1 MTFIQNRPY
10 TGPVQAVVLDWSGTA
25 VDYGS
30 RGPAAV
36 FQEVFKKYGVAV
48 TLGEVRRFMGLMK
61 KDHIRGMCGLPSVVE
76 KWTAVHHRPPDAE
89 YVEMLYRDIET
100 LMPRVIPQYA
110 DPIPGLLD
118 AIADFRSWGIR
129 IGSTTGYTGPMVAVL
144 VPHAREKGYE
154 PDSVV
159 CSTDVP
165 AGRPFPWMC
174 YRNAIQLGVY
184 PMSAM
189 VKIGDTLS
197 DIEEGLNAGMWTV
210 GLTQTGNELGLT
222 EDAVHE
228 LPRAELNTRLSDIE
242 QRFGKA
248 GAHYVVP
255 GIWDCPAVIDR
266 INDRL
271 ARGENPLPGNGGS

>member
-1 MTFIQNRPY
+1 MTFVQNRPY

-36 FQEVFKKYGVAV
+36 FQEVFKNYGVAV
-48 TLGEVRRFMGLMK
+48 TIEEVRRFMGLMK
-61 KDHIRGMCGLPSVVE
+61 KDHIRGMCGLPSVIQ
-76 KWTAVHHRPPDAE
+76 KWTAVHHRPPDEE
-89 YVEMLYRDIET
+89 YIEMMFRDTED
-100 LMPRVIPQYA
+100 LMPRVIPRYA

-118 AIADFRSWGIR
+118 AIADFRSRGIR
-129 IGSTTGYTGPMVAVL
+129 IGSTTGYTGPMVKVL

-165 AGRPFPWMC
+165 AGRPYPWMC

-222 EDAVHE
+222 ENAIHE
-228 LPRAELNTRLSDIE
+228 LPPAELNTRLADIA
-242 QRFGKA
+242 QRFRDA
-248 GAHYVVP
+248 GAHYVVS
-255 GIWDCPAVIDR
+255 GIRDCPAVIDK
-266 INDRL
+266 INERL
-271 ARGENPLPGNGGS
+271 ARGENPLPGTIGE

>member
-10 TGPVQAVVLDWSGTA
+10 TGPVQAVILDWSGTA

-48 TLGEVRRFMGLMK
+48 TVEEVRRFMGLMK

-76 KWTAVHHRPPDAE
+76 KWKAVHHRPPDEE
-89 YVEMLYRDIET
+89 YVEMLYRDTET
-100 LMPRVIPQYA
+100 LMPRVIPRYA

-118 AIADFRSWGIR
+118 AIADFRSRGIR
-129 IGSTTGYTGPMVAVL
+129 IGSTTGYTGPMVKVL
-144 VPHAREKGYE
+144 VPRAREKGYE

-165 AGRPFPWMC
+165 AGRPYPWMC

-184 PMSAM
+184 PLSAM

-197 DIEEGLNAGMWTV
+197 DIEEGRNAGMWTV

-222 EDAVHE
+222 EDAVHQ
-228 LPRAELNTRLSDIE
+228 LPPAELNTRLTEIE
-242 QRFGKA
+242 QRFRKA
-248 GAHYVVP
+248 GAHYVVS
-255 GIWDCPAVIDR
+255 GIWECPAVIDQ
-266 INDRL
+266 INERL
-271 ARGENPLPGNGGS
+271 ARGENPLPGNSN